1 MSAVPV
7 KITHRDAA
15 GEREREGGREEG
27 RGRIDKCKREILPVF
42 ISISIH

>member
-15 GEREREGGREEG
+15 GEREREREGGRKGGRKGEE
-27 RGRIDKCKREILPVF
+27 
-42 ISISIH
+42 